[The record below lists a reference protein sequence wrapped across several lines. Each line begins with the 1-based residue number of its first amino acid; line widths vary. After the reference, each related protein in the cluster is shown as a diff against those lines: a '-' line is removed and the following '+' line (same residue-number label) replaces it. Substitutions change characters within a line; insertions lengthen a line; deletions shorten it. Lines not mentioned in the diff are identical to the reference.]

1 MYLLSQV
8 LCIRHDTLSSSCV
21 CLRWNRMKTQSILSL
36 SLSLSLSSS
45 ELDAWRV
52 MLVCRLGFI
61 AMARRSTGSVLAL
74 T

>member
-21 CLRWNRMKTQSILSL
+21 CLRWNRMETQSI
-36 SLSLSLSSS
+36 LSLSLSSS

>member
-36 SLSLSLSSS
+36 SLSSS